1 MIYLIWYLA
10 VGIVVLLV
18 LFISHRL
25 QSDREQKLIKLTHEL
40 ITSLDHTRKTWRDD
54 LFDKIVLPLLAAFLI
69 PAAWPVVLLMLL
81 KIKLFPYKEELLP
94 EREFHKLSPSK
105 EEPLPERGVHELFPY
120 VAELLPERGFFVHR
134 EDLIRQM
141 TIEEIEQQE
150 HVADPMR
157 AVPDL
162 PFGHLNAAWVE
173 FKANLEQQDSVWSFA
188 AQWAP
193 DWGRKEIREGY
204 VILRGDNVGQY
215 FLKSLRELEYV
226 KVSGI
231 ALDNPTF

>member
-10 VGIVVLLV
+10 VGMVILLV
-18 LFISHRL
+18 VYISHRL
-25 QSDREQKLIKLTHEL
+25 PLNHESGREQELIKLTHEL
-40 ITSLDHTRKTWRDD
+40 MASLDHTRKTWRDD
-54 LFDKIVLPLLAAFLI
+54 LLDKIVLPLLAASLI
-69 PAAWPVVLLMLL
+69 LAAWPAVLLMLV
-81 KIKLFPYKEELLP
+81 KNKLFPYKEKLLP
-94 EREFHKLSPSK
+94 EREFS
-105 EEPLPERGVHELFPY
+105 
-120 VAELLPERGFFVHR
+120 VARD
-134 EDLIRQM
+134 DLIRQM

-157 AVPDL
+157 AVPDI
-162 PFGHLNAAWVE
+162 PFGHLNAAWVK

-188 AQWAP
+188 AQWTP

-215 FLKSLRELEYV
+215 FLKSLRELEHV

>member
-18 LFISHRL
+18 VYISHRL
-25 QSDREQKLIKLTHEL
+25 SLNHGSDREQELIKLTHEL
-40 ITSLDHTRKTWRDD
+40 MASLDHTRKTWRDD
-54 LFDKIVLPLLAAFLI
+54 LLDKVVFPLLAGFLI
-69 PAAWPVVLLMLL
+69 LAAWPVVLLMLV
-81 KIKLFPYKEELLP
+81 KNKLFSCNEE
-94 EREFHKLSPSK
+94 K
-105 EEPLPERGVHELFPY
+105 
-120 VAELLPERGFFVHR
+120 LLPERGFSVAR
-134 EDLIRQM
+134 DDLIRQM

-150 HVADPMR
+150 QVADPMR

-173 FKANLEQQDSVWSFA
+173 FKANLEQQDSIWSFA
-188 AQWAP
+188 AQWNP

-215 FLKSLRELEYV
+215 FLKSLRELEDEEA
-226 KVSGI
+226 SGI
-231 ALDNPTF
+231 ALDIPTFLKKQP